1 MLTLLNADRYDADV
15 TVDAGGAVAEMGAS
29 VASGVMEACNATYS
43 HRHRN
48 HNHYYFNNITIII
61 RVFLANNSVAN
72 HLLLQIDKVTIVIRP
87 ARMLWQNC
95 FKKR

>member
-48 HNHYYFNNITIII
+48 HNHYYFN
-61 RVFLANNSVAN
+61 
-72 HLLLQIDKVTIVIRP
+72 
-87 ARMLWQNC
+87 
-95 FKKR
+95 